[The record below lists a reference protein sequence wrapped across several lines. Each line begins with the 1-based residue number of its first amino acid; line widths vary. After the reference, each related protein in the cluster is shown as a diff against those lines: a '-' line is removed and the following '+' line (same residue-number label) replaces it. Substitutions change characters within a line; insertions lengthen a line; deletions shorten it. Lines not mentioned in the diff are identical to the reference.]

1 MLCGIIYMLKLKHL
15 LIKPSIFSP
24 PALESLDSPEPEV
37 FKAVNYSCRGRA
49 KHNTGSRLLV
59 ELNILSHPQSNEE
72 INSSVGDYRIAAVSR
87 FANPHFTLL

>member
-37 FKAVNYSCRGRA
+37 FKALSITAAEAEQNTTQAADSSLSSTSC
-49 KHNTGSRLLV
+49 L
-59 ELNILSHPQSNEE
+59 
-72 INSSVGDYRIAAVSR
+72 
-87 FANPHFTLL
+87 TLKAMKRSTAL